1 MHTTYNRETT
11 RWRRKGELSQ
21 GHAPSPDHLR
31 DLRVLVVDEEPD
43 ARELFSLR
51 FTSYEAELRDCA
63 SAAETFRT
71 LDKWR
76 TNMLVSD
83 IGMPGEDGYELLRKI
98 RAREPERGGPGPAVA
113 LTAHTSGPRMRGGR
127 SRQATRYTF
136 PKPVDSD
143 LLAAVEMML
152 PRIIE
157 LKPKNRQ
164 ELEEGKASTLAIGNR
179 CLAFHIIS
187 SVTGCSTARWRNPMR
202 RRRMAFGCYWSLNN
216 SVSVFNK
223 RSAV

>member
-98 RAREPERGGPGPAVA
+98 RAREPERGGRIPAVA
-113 LTAHTSGPRMRGGR
+113 LTAYARAEDERRALAAGYQIHI
-127 SRQATRYTF
+127 
-136 PKPVDSD
+136 PKPVEPD
-143 LLAAVEMML
+143 LLAVTVA
-152 PRIIE
+152 R
-157 LKPKNRQ
+157 
-164 ELEEGKASTLAIGNR
+164 LAGGVD
-179 CLAFHIIS
+179 S
-187 SVTGCSTARWRNPMR
+187 
-202 RRRMAFGCYWSLNN
+202 
-216 SVSVFNK
+216 K
-223 RSAV
+223 D